1 MADASNDAEGDYH
14 TAMDWE
20 SVRSDENKPA
30 RSAKAAAA
38 SQESS
43 DDEEDEGSLL
53 QIVIVEGPMKGH
65 SFGLGGASADTVT
78 VGSKPA
84 KRGAGGVFKLTKD
97 KQVAASHVKLAIF
110 SAGGSHSVRV
120 TDLKAEGGTEVNGKE
135 IPTGK
140 YKQAFIGSK
149 IAVGGSVLQI
159 KAAA

>member
-1 MADASNDAEGDYH
+1 
-14 TAMDWE
+14 
-20 SVRSDENKPA
+20 
-30 RSAKAAAA
+30 
-38 SQESS
+38 
-43 DDEEDEGSLL
+43 
-53 QIVIVEGPMKGH
+53 MKGH

-78 VGSKPA
+78 IGSKPA
-84 KRGAGGVFKLTKD
+84 KRGGGGVFKLTKD

-110 SAGGSHSVRV
+110 SAKGGSHSVRV

-135 IPTGK
+135 IPAGK